1 MQNIE
6 LITIDNQIYNSLKL
20 NIMKIS
26 KKWMQKFYSNSSDPC
41 KDKQRELNIKK
52 KLDSKFKKLK

>member
-1 MQNIE
+1 MRNIE

-52 KLDSKFKKLK
+52 IRFKIKKKLK